1 MAIYDRISDFVKSGP
16 RRLRDA
22 EELMEP
28 PTRAAQGSDADQR
41 HLRAAMYL
49 AGYAVECLLKAY
61 LIDQEECQSLAE
73 AQKRINRRRQSQGQE
88 AIPDIA
94 HTSAGHNIG
103 LLVGL
108 TDLAERP
115 GYDPRLW
122 GRVDQW
128 KSTWRYIP
136 DSPDRVKAEKFMSD
150 VRAAIDWLSPK
161 IIHA

>member
-1 MAIYDRISDFVKSGP
+1 
-16 RRLRDA
+16 
-22 EELMEP
+22 
-28 PTRAAQGSDADQR
+28 
-41 HLRAAMYL
+41 MYL
-49 AGYAVECLLKAY
+49 AGYAAECLLKAY

-136 DSPDRVKAEKFMSD
+136 DSPDRIKAEKFMSD